1 MTGAYDRQIAGFE
14 RELRRVLVVLAPY
27 NNEIVL
33 IGGWVPVLYRKY
45 GGLGDWQCPARL
57 TREADLLLRE
67 GILNAGHRPDI
78 SELLTRGGLR
88 PVSTDAREAAVW
100 RGSGPDGAEVEF
112 FVDGM
117 RRKQQTVSVVGQA
130 GLAALSL
137 PDLGLMW
144 RHRQVLQL
152 DPLDEQPA
160 AEVSV
165 PLLGAFAV
173 NKARTFHERRSMA
186 AAGDRW
192 VKDLI
197 SLYDLMSAGEIVT
210 RRLFADTA
218 AIVERDADA
227 RRMTR
232 GACEQLR
239 AFLAEATDDEWRQ
252 VLAVLLESGQFGD
265 AGSATAALEG
275 RLTDLTEFW
284 SGLG

>member
-1 MTGAYDRQIAGFE
+1 MTGAFDRQIAEFE
-14 RELRRVLVVLAPY
+14 RELRRVLVALASY
-27 NNEIVL
+27 SNEIVL

-45 GGLGDWQCPARL
+45 GGLSDWQGPARL

-67 GILNAGHRPDI
+67 SILNAGQRRDI
-78 SELLTRGGLR
+78 SDLLTREGLR
-88 PVSTDAREAAVW
+88 PVSLDSSEAAVW

-117 RRKQQTVSVVGQA
+117 HRKQQTVSVVGQV

-137 PDLGLMW
+137 PDVGLMW
-144 RHRQVLQL
+144 RHRQILKL
-152 DPLDEQPA
+152 DPLDDQPA
-160 AEVSV
+160 VEVSV

-173 NKARTFHERRSMA
+173 NKARTCHERRSTA
-186 AAGDRW
+186 AAGERW

-197 SLYDLMSAGEIVT
+197 SLYDLMAAGGIVT
-210 RRLFADTA
+210 RRLFAEAA
-218 AIVERDADA
+218 AIVERDEDA

-232 GACEQLR
+232 GACERLR

-252 VLAVLLESGQFGD
+252 MVAVLLDSGEFAD

-284 SGLG
+284 RGLT